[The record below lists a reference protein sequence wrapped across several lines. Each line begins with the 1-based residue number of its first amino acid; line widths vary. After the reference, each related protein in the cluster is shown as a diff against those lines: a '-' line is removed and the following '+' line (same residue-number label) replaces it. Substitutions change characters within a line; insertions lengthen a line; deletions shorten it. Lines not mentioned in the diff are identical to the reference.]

1 MRRLLFMYLLLL
13 PFVSYAVEDDAPP
26 RLENVPDVPESPAR
40 VKSGETLEPD
50 ITIIRKGKKN
60 DSGIS
65 AQRQIV
71 YGESHSRRGFAVL
84 FTRYG
89 RRRQNGCAK

>member
-1 MRRLLFMYLLLL
+1 MRRLLLICLLLL
-13 PFVSYAVEDDAPP
+13 PFVNYAAEDDAPP

-60 DSGIS
+60 G
-65 AQRQIV
+65 AFRV
-71 YGESHSRRGFAVL
+71 LHRRI
-84 FTRYG
+84 
-89 RRRQNGCAK
+89 GCKLLRF